1 LLQERRTPGKVKIYF
16 SGISLWEK
24 KCSFAGPLEHIRFM
38 RISAFAGLVIC
49 VSFLFSACGNKEDK
63 TMPIRKDI
71 TQAVYASGKIFPVD
85 YYRLNVSIPGYIKEI
100 YVKVGDTVEVGQPLF
115 AMKSDVSNL
124 NVATARNNLDLA
136 TLNASENSA
145 YMNAVKQ
152 DVGLARE
159 KMELDSANF
168 ARVQGLSESNATT
181 RANLDQ
187 AKAQYIASK
196 QNYQKARSSLEA
208 TRARLQTEVKN
219 AQNLYKAQQSNSNDF
234 TYFSSVTG
242 KVYDIAG
249 RQGEYYTPQQIIME
263 LGRIDNYEVELSV
276 DEADIHYLA
285 KKQEVIFQTEAYPN
299 LFLKG
304 EIKEVYPKISS
315 SNKSIKVMASIN
327 LPEGISMYA
336 GATLEANIINQKKKD
351 ALVIPRYYLSNDS
364 VILKRKGQGK
374 KEKIKVELGVGNVEF
389 VEILSGLS
397 PEDEVFKK

>member
-1 LLQERRTPGKVKIYF
+1 
-16 SGISLWEK
+16 
-24 KCSFAGPLEHIRFM
+24 
-38 RISAFAGLVIC
+38 
-49 VSFLFSACGNKEDK
+49 
-63 TMPIRKDI
+63 MPIRKDI